1 MDGLWLSDAPL
12 ILASNSKARQ
22 ALLAA
27 AAIPFEAIPSS
38 VDERSLE
45 ASLLEKNAGASEIA
59 ARLAAAKAASVAERC
74 PGRLV
79 LGADQTLLFAGRIFS
94 KPATIADARAQLL
107 GFSGKTHELQSA
119 LCVMRDR
126 EILFRTVAI
135 ARLTCRTYSEDFVD
149 RYLAVAGDAVL
160 SSVGAYQLEGAGIH
174 LFEKIEGDSATILGL
189 PLLPLLGFL
198 RREGCVA
205 R

>member
-1 MDGLWLSDAPL
+1 MDGLWLSEAPL

-27 AAIPFEAIPSS
+27 AAIPFEAIPSR
-38 VDERSLE
+38 VDERALE
-45 ASLLEKNAGASEIA
+45 ASLLEKKAGAGEIA
-59 ARLAAAKAASVAERC
+59 ARLAAAKAASVAERY

-79 LGADQTLLFAGRIFS
+79 LGADQTLVFAGHIFS

-107 GFSGKTHELQSA
+107 GFSGQTHELQSA
-119 LCVMRDR
+119 LSVMRDG
-126 EILFRTVAI
+126 EILFQTVVI
-135 ARLTCRTYSEDFVD
+135 ARMTCRAYSEYFVD

-174 LFEKIEGDSATILGL
+174 LFEKIEGDTATILGL

-198 RREGCVA
+198 RREGCIA
-205 R
+205 

>member
-12 ILASNSKARQ
+12 IIASNSKARQ

-38 VDERSLE
+38 VDERALE
-45 ASLLEKNAGASEIA
+45 ASLLEKNAGAGEIA
-59 ARLAAAKAASVAERC
+59 ARLAATKAASVAERY

-79 LGADQTLLFAGRIFS
+79 LGADQTLVFAGRIFS

-119 LCVMRDR
+119 LCVMRDG
-126 EILFRTVAI
+126 EILFQTVAI
-135 ARLTCRTYSEDFVD
+135 ARMTCRAYSEDFVD
-149 RYLAVAGDAVL
+149 RYLAIAGDAVL

-198 RREGCVA
+198 RREGCLA
-205 R
+205 

>member
-1 MDGLWLSDAPL
+1 MDGLWLSNAPL
-12 ILASNSKARQ
+12 ILASSSKMRQ

-38 VDERSLE
+38 VDERALE
-45 ASLLEKNAGASEIA
+45 ASLRAKNAGADEIA
-59 ARLAAAKAASVAERC
+59 PCLAQAKAASVAERK

-79 LGADQTLLFAGRIFS
+79 LGADQILVFAGRVFS

-107 GFSGKTHELQSA
+107 DFSGQTHELQSA
-119 LCVMRDR
+119 LCVVRDGK
-126 EILFRTVAI
+126 ILFQTIAI
-135 ARLTCRTYSEDFVD
+135 ARLTCRAYGEDFVD
-149 RYLAVAGDAVL
+149 RYLALAGDAVL

-174 LFEKIEGDSATILGL
+174 LFEKIEGDHATILGL

-198 RREGCVA
+198 RREGCLA
-205 R
+205 